1 MQVYCRLLWLS
12 LFHQVSQRVKKY
24 HSTSMYLHSW
34 VESGIERV
42 KFLAKDTTQWTGLK
56 RAWTQPFNPDSTAML
71 PMCNILLTY
80 KQEPP
85 EIHIAFCLIS
95 YFWFI
100 FKLPIIIII
109 IIIKNTHLLLRF
121 GMVHPSEW
129 DRMEW
134 GLLCHT
140 NPDLSQALQWTIR
153 MMIENMKEE
162 KKVEF
167 STLHRLFMW
176 LTLLVTF
183 ALVSL
188 WFTCR
193 YMHL

>member
-1 MQVYCRLLWLS
+1 MTWAQ
-12 LFHQVSQRVKKY
+12 K
-24 HSTSMYLHSW
+24 
-34 VESGIERV
+34 
-42 KFLAKDTTQWTGLK
+42 GLNPC
-56 RAWTQPFNPDSTAML
+56 QPFNPDSTAML

-85 EIHIAFCLIS
+85 EIHIEFCLTS

-100 FKLPIIIII
+100 FKLPIIIIII